1 MRFGIHSRPEVKIRV
16 DKWIQRWENERKTA
30 ACYRDGG
37 GGRGCCRARARAR
50 AGAWG
55 GGDAWRQAASRVG
68 SGLGGVGKLER
79 LAAGDKE

>member
-1 MRFGIHSRPEVKIRV
+1 MRFRIHPRLEVKIRV

-37 GGRGCCRARARAR
+37 GGRGCCRARA
-50 AGAWG
+50 GAWG
-55 GGDAWRQAASRVG
+55 GGDAWRQAAGRVG